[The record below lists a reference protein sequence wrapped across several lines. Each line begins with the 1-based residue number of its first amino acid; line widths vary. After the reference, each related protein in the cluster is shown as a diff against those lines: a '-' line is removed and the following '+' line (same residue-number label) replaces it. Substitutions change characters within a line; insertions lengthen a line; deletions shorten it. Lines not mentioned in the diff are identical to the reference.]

1 MATTTTPDVTALK
14 TEIER
19 LRAGLDAAVDKMRAL
34 NGGAGLEGYDSALAT
49 AEKMWTGVKRQA
61 QQVGHGIEERPLV
74 SALTAFGVGVAIGM
88 LFGGRRG

>member
-19 LRAGLDAAVDKMRAL
+19 LQAGLNAAVDQIRGLDGGDIL
-34 NGGAGLEGYDSALAT
+34 NGHDTTLAA
-49 AEKMWTGVKRQA
+49 AEKMWTEVKRQA
-61 QQVGHGIEERPLV
+61 QQVGHEIEERPLV
-74 SALTAFGVGVAIGM
+74 SALTAFGTGIAIGM